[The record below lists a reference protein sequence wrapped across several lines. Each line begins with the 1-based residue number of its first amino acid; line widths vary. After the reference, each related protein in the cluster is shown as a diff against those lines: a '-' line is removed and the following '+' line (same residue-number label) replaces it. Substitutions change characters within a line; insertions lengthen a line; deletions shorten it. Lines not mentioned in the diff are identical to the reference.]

1 MSLTNKEAKKLASYL
16 GKIGC
21 IPVGSYGRNSHL
33 GEKTNDKVYG
43 DFDVLTFKPLTEIYK
58 KISEKFEKIET
69 IVNGSKF
76 MSLKLDDKYQVDVW
90 HVETKEK
97 FWETYSRHVI
107 EKNKLIYI
115 NKFLKNN

>member
-1 MSLTNKEAKKLASYL
+1 MSLTNKEAKKLASFM

-21 IPVGSYGRNSHL
+21 IPVGSYGRDSHQ
-33 GEKTNDKVYG
+33 ESYG

-58 KISEKFEKIET
+58 KVAEKYNQIEP
-69 IVNGSKF
+69 IVNGTKY
-76 MSLKLDDKYQVDVW
+76 MSLLLDNKIQLDVW
-90 HVETKEK
+90 HVESKDK